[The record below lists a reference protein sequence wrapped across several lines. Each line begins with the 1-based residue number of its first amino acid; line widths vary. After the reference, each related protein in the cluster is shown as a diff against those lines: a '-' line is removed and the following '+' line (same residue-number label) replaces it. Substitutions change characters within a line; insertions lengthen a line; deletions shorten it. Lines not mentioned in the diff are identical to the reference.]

1 MIRINLLSREEPQV
15 ADKTSGIRNVFILSL
30 GVILAF
36 IIIGYWILGSQV
48 RRLEEERLTLEKQ
61 AQGFSNLQREIKE
74 LKDKKELARNRLAL
88 LTRLEKER
96 HGPVRLL
103 EQLTVALPVN
113 QLWITALKETDS
125 EIRLDGMTLSNQIL
139 ADFMKRLERLELFS
153 RVDLIQSGQI
163 TYPAV
168 KPGQPPPNSEIKV
181 KQFTI
186 TALKKG
192 SVRPPA
198 PVEKK

>member
-1 MIRINLLSREEPQV
+1 MIRINLLSREESRGP
-15 ADKTSGIRNVFILSL
+15 DRTPGIRNIFIISL

-36 IIIGYWILGSQV
+36 TLIGYWILNSRV
-48 RRLEEERLTLEKQ
+48 SRLDEERLSLEKQ

-74 LKDKKELARNRLAL
+74 LKDKKELAQNRLAL

-103 EQLTVALPVN
+103 EQLAAVLPVN
-113 QLWITALKETDS
+113 QLWITVLKETDA
-125 EIRLDGMTLSNQIL
+125 EIRLEGMCLSNQVL
-139 ADFMKRLERLELFS
+139 ADYLKRLETLESIS

-163 TYPAV
+163 PY
-168 KPGQPPPNSEIKV
+168 KEIKL

-192 SVRPPA
+192 ATRPPA

>member
-1 MIRINLLSREEPQV
+1 MIRINLLSREEPQGSDQ
-15 ADKTSGIRNVFILSL
+15 APGTRNIFILSL
-30 GVILAF
+30 GIILAF
-36 IIIGYWILGSQV
+36 IIIGYWILGAQV

-61 AQGFSNLQREIKE
+61 AQGFSTLQREIKG
-74 LKDKKELARNRLAL
+74 LKDKKELAQNRLAL

-103 EQLTVALPVN
+103 EQLTVTLPVN
-113 QLWITALKETDS
+113 QLWITTLKETDS
-125 EIRLDGMTLSNQIL
+125 EIRLEGMSLSNQIL
-139 ADFMKRLERLELFS
+139 ADYLKRLETLEPIS

-163 TYPAV
+163 TY
-168 KPGQPPPNSEIKV
+168 KEIKI

-192 SVRPPA
+192 AARPSA

>member
-1 MIRINLLSREEPQV
+1 MIRINLLSREEPQGY
-15 ADKTSGIRNVFILSL
+15 DKAPRTRNIFILSL
-30 GVILAF
+30 GLILAF
-36 IIIGYWILGSQV
+36 IILGYWILGAQV

-61 AQGFSNLQREIKE
+61 AQGFSSLQREIKE
-74 LKDKKELARNRLAL
+74 LKDKKELAQNRLAL

-103 EQLTVALPVN
+103 DQLAVALPVN

-125 EIRLDGMTLSNQIL
+125 EIRLDGMSLSNQIL
-139 ADFMKRLERLELFS
+139 ADYMKRLETLELIS
-153 RVDLIQSGQI
+153 RVDLVQSGQI
-163 TYPAV
+163 TYPAA
-168 KPGQPPPNSEIKV
+168 KPGLPPPTGEIKI

-192 SVRPPA
+192 AVRPPA

>member
-1 MIRINLLSREEPQV
+1 MIRINLLSREEPQGS
-15 ADKTSGIRNVFILSL
+15 DKALGTRNIFILSL
-30 GVILAF
+30 GLILAF
-36 IIIGYWILGSQV
+36 IIIGYWILGAQV
-48 RRLEEERLTLEKQ
+48 RRLEEERLTLEKR
-61 AQGFSNLQREIKE
+61 AQGFSTLQREIKG
-74 LKDKKELARNRLAL
+74 LKDKKELAQNRLAL

-125 EIRLDGMTLSNQIL
+125 EIRLEGMSLSNQIL
-139 ADFMKRLERLELFS
+139 ADYLKRLETLDSIF

-163 TYPAV
+163 TYPAA
-168 KPGQPPPNSEIKV
+168 KPGQPPPEQFKI

-186 TALKKG
+186 AAIKKG
-192 SVRPPA
+192 AEKPPTPA
-198 PVEKK
+198 EKK

>member
-1 MIRINLLSREEPQV
+1 MIRINLLSREEPRGSDQ
-15 ADKTSGIRNVFILSL
+15 APGTRNIFILSL
-30 GVILAF
+30 GLILGF
-36 IIIGYWILGSQV
+36 IIIGYLILGAQV
-48 RRLEEERLTLEKQ
+48 RRLEAEKLTLEKQ
-61 AQGFSNLQREIKE
+61 AQGFSALQREIKE
-74 LKDKKELARNRLAL
+74 LKDKKELAQNRLVL

-125 EIRLDGMTLSNQIL
+125 EIRLEGMSLSNQIL
-139 ADFMKRLERLELFS
+139 ADYLKRLETLESIS

-163 TYPAV
+163 TYPAA
-168 KPGQPPPNSEIKV
+168 KPGQPPSEQIKI

-186 TALKKG
+186 AAIKKG
-192 SVRPPA
+192 AEKPPIPA
-198 PVEKK
+198 EKK

>member
-1 MIRINLLSREEPQV
+1 MIRINLLAREEPQGSDQ
-15 ADKTSGIRNVFILSL
+15 APRTRNIFILSL

-36 IIIGYWILGSQV
+36 IIIGYLILYAQV
-48 RRLEEERLTLEKQ
+48 SRLEAEKITLEKQ
-61 AQGFSNLQREIKE
+61 AQGFSTLQREIKE
-74 LKDKKELARNRLAL
+74 LKDKKELAQNRLAL

-113 QLWITALKETDS
+113 QLWITTLKETDS
-125 EIRLDGMTLSNQIL
+125 EIRLEGMSLSNQIL
-139 ADFMKRLERLELFS
+139 ADYMKRLEALESIS
-153 RVDLIQSGQI
+153 RVDLIQSGQVA
-163 TYPAV
+163 Y
-168 KPGQPPPNSEIKV
+168 KEIKI

-192 SVRPPA
+192 AARPSV

>member
-1 MIRINLLSREEPQV
+1 MIRINLLSREEPRG
-15 ADKTSGIRNVFILSL
+15 SGKAPGTRNIFILAL
-30 GVILAF
+30 GLILAF
-36 IIIGYWILGSQV
+36 VIIAYWILSAQV
-48 RRLEEERLTLEKQ
+48 RRLEGERVALEEQ
-61 AQGFSNLQREIKE
+61 ARGFSTLQREIKE
-74 LKDKKELARNRLAL
+74 LKDKKELAQNRLAL

-125 EIRLDGMTLSNQIL
+125 EIRLDGMSLSNQIL
-139 ADFMKRLERLELFS
+139 ADYMKRLETLELIS
-153 RVDLIQSGQI
+153 RVDLVQSGQVI
-163 TYPAV
+163 YPSP
-168 KPGQPPPNSEIKV
+168 KPGQPPSNWELKI

>member
-1 MIRINLLSREEPQV
+1 
-15 ADKTSGIRNVFILSL
+15 
-30 GVILAF
+30 
-36 IIIGYWILGSQV
+36 IGYWMLGSQV

-74 LKDKKELARNRLAL
+74 LKDKKELARNRLDL

-125 EIRLDGMTLSNQIL
+125 EIRLDGLSLSNQIL
-139 ADFMKRLERLELFS
+139 ADFMKRLERLELIS

-168 KPGQPPPNSEIKV
+168 KPGQPPPSGEIKV

>member
-1 MIRINLLSREEPQV
+1 MIRINLLTREEP
-15 ADKTSGIRNVFILSL
+15 KGSERKPGIRNIFLLAL
-30 GVILAF
+30 GAILAF
-36 IIIGYWILGSQV
+36 IIIGYWILGAQV
-48 RRLEEERLTLEKQ
+48 RRLDEEKLTLEKQ
-61 AQGFSNLQREIKE
+61 AQGFSTLQREIKE
-74 LKDKKELARNRLAL
+74 LKDKKELAQNRLTL

-103 EQLTVALPVN
+103 EQLAVALPVN
-113 QLWITALKETDS
+113 QLWLTSLKETDS
-125 EIRLDGMTLSNQIL
+125 EIRLEGMSLSNQIL
-139 ADFMKRLERLELFS
+139 ADYMKRLETLEPIS

-163 TYPAV
+163 TYPAAT
-168 KPGQPPPNSEIKV
+168 KGQPPPNWEIKI

-192 SVRPPA
+192 AERPQT

>member
-1 MIRINLLSREEPQV
+1 MIRINLLSREEPRGT
-15 ADKTSGIRNVFILSL
+15 DKSSWIRNIFILSL
-30 GVILAF
+30 GAILAF
-36 IIIGYWILGSQV
+36 VIIGYWILGAQIQ
-48 RRLEEERLTLEKQ
+48 RLETERLSLEKQ
-61 AQGFSNLQREIKE
+61 AQGFSTLQREIKV
-74 LKDKKELARNRLAL
+74 LKDKKELAQNRLVL

-103 EQLTVALPVN
+103 EQLAVALPVN

-125 EIRLDGMTLSNQIL
+125 EIRLDGMSLSNQVL
-139 ADFMKRLERLELFS
+139 ADYMKRLDTLEPIS
-153 RVDLIQSGQI
+153 RVDLIQSSQV
-163 TYPAV
+163 TYPTAT
-168 KPGQPPPNSEIKV
+168 KGQPPPTWEIKIN
-181 KQFTI
+181 QFTI

>member
-1 MIRINLLSREEPQV
+1 MIRINLLSREEPRG
-15 ADKTSGIRNVFILSL
+15 SGKAPGTRNIFILSL
-30 GVILAF
+30 GLILAF
-36 IIIGYWILGSQV
+36 VIIAYWILSAQV
-48 RRLEEERLTLEKQ
+48 RRLEGERVALEEQ
-61 AQGFSNLQREIKE
+61 ARGFSTLQREIKE
-74 LKDKKELARNRLAL
+74 LKDKKELAQNRLAL

-125 EIRLDGMTLSNQIL
+125 EIRLDGMSLSNQIL
-139 ADFMKRLERLELFS
+139 ADYMKRLETLELIS
-153 RVDLIQSGQI
+153 RVDLVQSGQI
-163 TYPAV
+163 TYPAA
-168 KPGQPPPNSEIKV
+168 KPGQPPPTGEIKI

>member
-1 MIRINLLSREEPQV
+1 MIRINLLSREEPQGS
-15 ADKTSGIRNVFILSL
+15 AKTPGILNIFLLSL
-30 GVILAF
+30 GAILAF

-48 RRLEEERLTLEKQ
+48 GRLEEEKLTLEKQ
-61 AQGFSNLQREIKE
+61 AQGFSALQREIKE
-74 LKDKKELARNRLAL
+74 LKEKKELAQNRLAL

-103 EQLTVALPVN
+103 EQLAVALPVN
-113 QLWITALKETDS
+113 QLWITALKETDW

-139 ADFMKRLERLELFS
+139 ADYMKRLETLELIS
-153 RVDLIQSGQI
+153 RVDLIQSGQMI
-163 TYPAV
+163 Y
-168 KPGQPPPNSEIKV
+168 KEIKI

-192 SVRPPA
+192 AERPPA